1 MNTGPLRPYSREEAL
16 SVEEAANRTG
26 RKQPTIRAW
35 CARHSIG
42 RHVGG
47 RWAVSKVAL
56 HLFENG
62 HSEAL
67 AAYLAGDRHNPTI
80 AAAFHAEG
88 VPLPQSA
95 EARP

>member
-1 MNTGPLRPYSREEAL
+1 MNTGPLRPYSREEAI
-16 SVEEAANRTG
+16 SVEDAARRTG

-35 CARHSIG
+35 CARHSLG

-62 HSEAL
+62 QSDAL
-67 AAYLAGDRHNPTI
+67 AAYLDGDRGHPVI
-80 AAAFHAEG
+80 AAAFTAEG
-88 VPLPQSA
+88 VPLPLTGES
-95 EARP
+95 RP